1 MSSIRRQSIFSTLI
15 IYAGFLVGLLNI
27 YLFTKQ
33 GLFTKEEFGL
43 YNVFIAIALL
53 MAAVANLGAPYFIY
67 KFFPYYQQ
75 HLPEKKNDQLTVALV
90 IAGVGFLL
98 LLAAGHWM
106 EPLVIR
112 KFSQNAPSLVHYYKW
127 IYPLGAGL
135 LLFNVLEAWSWQHG
149 MSTTSNFLKEALWR
163 IFVFLLIG
171 AFMAGWIRDYDLF
184 IKLFSFSYPFIA
196 GVLLW
201 WLVVQKKITL
211 TVKWSTVSKRFRRPI
226 AGYTRF
232 TYVGTL
238 IFTLAQVFDSI
249 LISSVLENAMAQV
262 AVYSFAQNMA
272 AIIQAPQRGI
282 AAASMSPLSKAWKEK
297 DTFTIGR
304 IYQRSSINQLLFAFG
319 LFGLI
324 LLNFTDAITTFR
336 LESSYINGLFVFLLL
351 GLTRLVDMGTGVNSQ
366 IIVTSP
372 GWRFEFYSGII
383 LLLSML
389 PLSYFLTKEYGI
401 VGTAIAQ
408 LMSIFLYNI
417 IRILFLFFK
426 YRLQPFSRHTASAIL
441 LACCS
446 ILLVRFLFMEQSG
459 WISLFTRSLL
469 FIFLYITGVWTMRL
483 SPDLEPVWKSL
494 LNRIRKG

>member
-53 MAAVANLGAPYFIY
+53 MAAVANLGTPYFIY

-75 HLPEKKNDQLTVALV
+75 HLPAKKNDQLTIALV
-90 IAGVGFLL
+90 IAGAGFLI

-112 KFSQNAPSLVHYYKW
+112 KFSGNAPSLVKYYQW

-135 LLFNVLEAWSWQHG
+135 LLFNVLEAWAWQQR
-149 MSTTSNFLKEALWR
+149 MSTGSNFLKEGVWR
-163 IFVFLLIG
+163 LFTFLLIL
-171 AFMAGWIRDYDLF
+171 AFMAGWIHKYDLF
-184 IKLFSFSYPFIA
+184 IKVFSFSYPFIA
-196 GVLLW
+196 IVLLW
-201 WLVVQKKITL
+201 WLAANKKFSLTQKI
-211 TVKWSTVSKRFRRPI
+211 SPVSKRLAKPI
-226 AGYTRF
+226 VGYTSF
-232 TYVGTL
+232 TYAGTL

-249 LISSVLENAMAQV
+249 LIASVLENAMVQV
-262 AVYSFAQNMA
+262 AIYSFSQNMA

-282 AAASMSPLSKAWKEK
+282 VAASMAPLSKAWKEK
-297 DTFTIGR
+297 DLSTIGR
-304 IYQRSSINQLLFAFG
+304 IYQRSSINQLLFAFA

-324 LLNFTDAITTFR
+324 LLNFTDAIATFR
-336 LESSYINGLFVFLLL
+336 LESAYINGLTVFFLL

-389 PLSYFLTKEYGI
+389 PLSYLLTKEYGI
-401 VGTAIAQ
+401 VGTAVAQ
-408 LMSIFLYNI
+408 LIAIVLYNM
-417 IRILFLFFK
+417 IRILFLFVKF
-426 YRLQPFSRHTASAIL
+426 RLQPFSRNTVKTVL
-441 LACCS
+441 LAICS
-446 ILLVRFLFMEQSG
+446 VLLVRFLFIEQSG
-459 WISLFTRSLL
+459 WVSLFARSTL
-469 FIFLYITGVWTMRL
+469 FIVLYITGVWTMRL

-494 LNRIRKG
+494 LKRFQKK